1 KLQLSFGLLSD
12 CGGIRRACFAAGG
25 IFPSLAF
32 DAVEL
37 AEDDEFY
44 TCEGLMNNK
53 HPCRA
58 QPASPSSTSTRHS
71 EPATLKIPLLKRGRS
86 VRADQFLD
94 SLEIVF
100 EALQRGTLHAFGI
113 PFLGDPEIS
122 TDPLELW
129 SFRIIYKKSANGK
142 REVQGLETN
151 LGNQDV
157 FNPSLEIDGYVM
169 DLLGRVSDQCEELTQ
184 LPDDCYIQPSIMY
197 TNDGWKPSG
206 YVETQS
212 QPSVEGFAGWRP
224 QVEDIG
230 LRGGVLTAYQSCHS
244 TYPFSLA
251 LRVASLKHQDSN
263 TRRLAQDLRMR
274 RTTAGQEEQASTK
287 LVVTTVD
294 TSTIRER
301 TFSPGQGRRSS
312 AISAIPETPQHVVR
326 YEEDIIRQAVPSAPL
341 QATGRLPQDAAALLG
356 APGDQDPD
364 TAAFARGGQPHS
376 RDPSVSQAD
385 DDVRRRSSLDNM
397 MHSNSNGHDDFAT
410 QIRLNASQMA
420 NDRDEPSAEL
430 VEHMRIYDFLTREK
444 ALQLWG
450 KRSEKSIAPTDQS
463 ITRCRCQL
471 SDSREEMH
479 SICQGYI
486 LDDGRQPPK
495 HVCHICLLELESDSD
510 SLESLRDLAL
520 ERRAMDLLLSREA
533 EDTVESGTKLAIR
546 SDEVTKLVASLT
558 SQGLVVEQGRRHTR
572 NSQAKVTLPDSVGT
586 PEYIGLLAQFFDP
599 HRIVGH
605 HFSGRRLSDGS
616 GTLVAQALKVKYPT
630 LAQSSSK
637 VIPAFL
643 PERKRAAT
651 ARATKKAANDK
662 DIAPKK
668 RARTGQLEVDEEVE
682 HATPAR
688 RSPRV
693 RTLTPK
699 MKEAKF
705 GMFINGRNLP
715 SRENPEIKS
724 KRFKGDS

>member
-1 KLQLSFGLLSD
+1 
-12 CGGIRRACFAAGG
+12 
-25 IFPSLAF
+25 
-32 DAVEL
+32 
-37 AEDDEFY
+37 
-44 TCEGLMNNK
+44 
-53 HPCRA
+53 
-58 QPASPSSTSTRHS
+58 
-71 EPATLKIPLLKRGRS
+71 
-86 VRADQFLD
+86 
-94 SLEIVF
+94 
-100 EALQRGTLHAFGI
+100 
-113 PFLGDPEIS
+113 
-122 TDPLELW
+122 
-129 SFRIIYKKSANGK
+129 
-142 REVQGLETN
+142 
-151 LGNQDV
+151 
-157 FNPSLEIDGYVM
+157 
-169 DLLGRVSDQCEELTQ
+169 
-184 LPDDCYIQPSIMY
+184 
-197 TNDGWKPSG
+197 
-206 YVETQS
+206 
-212 QPSVEGFAGWRP
+212 
-224 QVEDIG
+224 
-230 LRGGVLTAYQSCHS
+230 
-244 TYPFSLA
+244 
-251 LRVASLKHQDSN
+251 
-263 TRRLAQDLRMR
+263 
-274 RTTAGQEEQASTK
+274 
-287 LVVTTVD
+287 
-294 TSTIRER
+294 
-301 TFSPGQGRRSS
+301 
-312 AISAIPETPQHVVR
+312 
-326 YEEDIIRQAVPSAPL
+326 
-341 QATGRLPQDAAALLG
+341 
-356 APGDQDPD
+356 
-364 TAAFARGGQPHS
+364 
-376 RDPSVSQAD
+376 
-385 DDVRRRSSLDNM
+385 
-397 MHSNSNGHDDFAT
+397 MHSNSNGNDDFAT

-430 VEHMRIYDFLTREK
+430 IEHMRIYDSLTREK

-471 SDSREEMH
+471 SDPREEMH

-495 HVCHICLLELESDSD
+495 HVCHICLLGFESDSD

-533 EDTVESGTKLAIR
+533 EDTVESGTKLGIH
-546 SDEVTKLVASLT
+546 SGKVTKLVASLT

-586 PEYIGLLAQFFDP
+586 PEYIGLLVQFFDP

-605 HFSGRRLSDGS
+605 HFSGRTLSDDS

-630 LAQSSSK
+630 LAHPSSK
-637 VIPAFL
+637 VIPALL

-668 RARTGQLEVDEEVE
+668 RAWTGQLEVDEEVE
-682 HATPAR
+682 HATPVR